1 MKRVLSFI
9 AMLLIHSLVMAQT
22 REVSGTIKDS
32 KTGNGISSVTVQV
45 KGRNVST
52 ITNASGAFT
61 LNVPAGAVTLEI
73 SSVGYATQ
81 SIAVGSGESTVA
93 VSLEQSTTALS
104 EVVVTALGISKQSK
118 KLGYAVTSV
127 NGDQLVKARE
137 TNIANSLEG
146 QVAGLSVR
154 GTNSGPGGTSK
165 LLLRGLPSMNSAGS
179 PLFVINGVPLDNS
192 QRGSAGEWG
201 GSDYGDGISNINPDD
216 VESMT
221 VLKGQA
227 ASALYGA
234 RASNGVILI
243 TTKGGKKGRKD
254 FGVEYNLN
262 YMAEKAMNLTDFQY
276 VYGQGDQGAK
286 PTTQTDAINTAYSSW
301 GPKLDGSSI
310 IGYDGKQYPYVAVK
324 NNIQKFYQTGNSITH
339 SVALSK
345 STETGAFRLGA
356 TYLDNSGIVRNSGLK
371 RYSFNLNIDQNITD
385 RLSLQAFANYVDQ
398 SSRNVS
404 YLSDA
409 PMNVNNLRFL
419 ATNID
424 QATLAPGYDLTTGLE
439 AVVGGIYSQNPW
451 FVVNKLKNDIG
462 RKRITTS
469 LSLKYNITSWLYAQT
484 RLGYD
489 RNNDNAFKV
498 EPWGTAYRNT
508 TRNGVFASGALQNQD
523 KSEQYELNIDGILGA
538 NKKFGDVEFSALAGA
553 NLRKNQFSIIHLW
566 GDPFI
571 QRDFYSYSNL
581 YTKNAENR
589 FWATEAHSAYY
600 SADVTYKGFLTVG
613 TTGRL
618 DAFSTLPTTNNT
630 IFVPSVS
637 AGLIFSDLLENKG
650 ILDYG
655 KLRASYASTSGEPV
669 QAYKTQIYNALQGN
683 NYYGI
688 PLGTYDLSLPN
699 GLLKPFVVNE
709 VEVGTDLR
717 FFGSR
722 LSIDLAYFSKKTKN
736 EIMGAT
742 LSRSSGYG
750 SGFVGTG
757 STKNSGIELAISGT
771 VVKTRDF
778 QWKPSFNLTKISNKV
793 IQTTTDNTNINLGQ
807 ARETLG
813 NLITAYVVGLSGPQ
827 ILGYDYKRDAAG
839 SIVVDAA
846 GLPLRGDKLVP
857 LGTALPNLYGGLNN
871 EFIFKNNL
879 SLSVLIDYNFG
890 NKLISMTSRSS
901 ISGGLSKE
909 TLEGRETG
917 IVVDG
922 VKEDGSKNTT
932 NVDAQTYYQALSSRI
947 TAIHV
952 KDGDFIKL
960 RQVALSY
967 NLPVAL
973 VQKSRIFKGAQ
984 VSLTARNLLILH
996 KKADNIDPE
1005 ESFGSAINY
1014 YGIEGRNLPSTRSI
1028 GVNLKVN
1035 F

>member
-45 KGRNVST
+45 KGRNTST

-81 SIAVGSGESTVA
+81 SIAIGSGESSVA

-104 EVVVTALGISKQSK
+104 EVVVTALGITKQSK
-118 KLGYAVTSV
+118 KLGYSVTTV
-127 NGDQLVKARE
+127 NGDQLAKARE

-146 QVAGLSVR
+146 TVAGLSVR
-154 GTNSGPGGTSK
+154 GTNSGPAGTAK
-165 LLLRGLPSMNSAGS
+165 LLLRGLPSMNSGGN
-179 PLFVINGVPLDNS
+179 PLYVINGVVLDNS

-216 VESMT
+216 VETMT

-243 TTKGGKKGRKD
+243 TTKSGKKGRKD
-254 FGVEYNLN
+254 FGIEYNLN

-276 VYGQGDQGAK
+276 EYGQGDQGAK
-286 PTTQTDAINTAYSSW
+286 PTTQSDAINTAYSSW
-301 GPKLDGSSI
+301 GAKLDGSSV
-310 IGYDGKQYPYVAVK
+310 IGYDGKQYPYTAVK
-324 NNIQKFYQTGNSITH
+324 NNIQKFHQTGNSFTH
-339 SVALSK
+339 TLALTR
-345 STETGAFRLGA
+345 STESGSFRLGG
-356 TYLDNSGIVRNSGLK
+356 TYLDNTSIVRNSGLK
-371 RYSFNLNIDQNITD
+371 RYSFNLNMDQNITD
-385 RLSLQAFANYVDQ
+385 RLSLQLFANYIDQ
-398 SSRNVS
+398 TSKNVS

-424 QATLAPGYDLTTGLE
+424 QATLAPGFDPVTGQE
-439 AVVGGIYSQNPW
+439 MVVGGIYSQNPW

-462 RKRITTS
+462 RKRIVTS
-469 LSLKYNITSWLYAQT
+469 LSLKYNLTSWLYAQG
-484 RLGYD
+484 RVGYD
-489 RNNDNAFKV
+489 RMNDNAFKV

-523 KSEQYELNIDGILGA
+523 KSETYELNLDGILGA
-538 NKKFGDVEFSALAGA
+538 NKKFGDIELSAIAGA
-553 NLRKNQFSIIHLW
+553 NLRKNQYSILHLW

-589 FWATEAHSAYY
+589 FWAKEVHSAYY
-600 SADVTYKGFLTVG
+600 SADVTYKGFLTLG

-618 DAFSTLPTTNNT
+618 DAFSTLPATSNT
-630 IFVPSVS
+630 IFVPSVT
-637 AGLIFSDLLENKG
+637 AGLIFSDLMTNKG
-650 ILDYG
+650 ALDYG
-655 KLRASYASTSGEPV
+655 KFRVSYASTSGEPGE
-669 QAYKTQIYNALQGN
+669 AYKTQIYNALQGN

-699 GLLKPFVVNE
+699 GLLKPFKLTE
-709 VEVGTDLR
+709 LELGTDLR

-722 LSIDLAYFSKKTKN
+722 LNFDVSWFTKKTKN

-750 SGFVGTG
+750 SGYVGTG
-757 STKNSGIELAISGT
+757 STKNSGLEVMISGT
-771 VVKTRDF
+771 VIKTRDF
-778 QWKPSFNLTKISNKV
+778 SWKPSFNFTKISSKV
-793 IQTTTDNTNINLGQ
+793 VQTTTDNTNINLGQ
-807 ARETLG
+807 GRETLG
-813 NLITAYVVGLSGPQ
+813 NLITAYVVGLPGPQ
-827 ILGYDYKRDAAG
+827 ILGYDYKRDGAG
-839 SIVVDAA
+839 KIIVDAS
-846 GLPLRGDKLVP
+846 GLPLRTDKQVL
-857 LGTALPNLYGGLNN
+857 LGSALPTLYGGLNN
-871 EFIFKNNL
+871 EFTYKSV

-890 NKLISMTSRSS
+890 NKLISMTSRSALS
-901 ISGGLSKE
+901 SGLAKE
-909 TLEGRETG
+909 TLVGREDG

-932 NVDAQTYYQALSSRI
+932 NVDAQTYYQAISSRI
-947 TAIHV
+947 TALHV
-952 KDGDFIKL
+952 KSGDFIKL
-960 RQVALSY
+960 RQIALSY
-967 NLPVAL
+967 NLPNAL
-973 VQKSRIFKGAQ
+973 VQKSKIFKSAQ
-984 VSLTARNLLILH
+984 IALTARNLLILH